1 MADVTLTAHAQL
13 RCAQR
18 NISPRSVEYI
28 VEHGTRVH
36 RTGVT
41 FYILR
46 GRDIPPADRRVDAY
60 AKLEGTVLLVADDG
74 CLLTAYRHQGAYRR
88 VARKLKYRLPAF
100 ARSSGR
106 YSPVA

>member
-1 MADVTLTAHAQL
+1 MADITLTAHAQL

-18 NISPRSVEYI
+18 NISRRSIEYI
-28 VEHGTRVH
+28 VEHGTRIH

-46 GRDIPPADRRVDAY
+46 GRDIPSADRRMDTY
-60 AKLEGTVLLVADDG
+60 AKLEGTVLLVSDDG
-74 CLLTAYRHQGAYRR
+74 CVLTVYRHQGAYRR

-100 ARSSGR
+100 AHREAHL
-106 YSPVA
+106 SPVA